1 MKTMN
6 ALLKLQEKNLLKYV
20 MFILLTT
27 LLNHD
32 YAIRHV
38 IFYHEWICSR
48 LPIVLKT
55 QWTCFRERTYSN
67 DIHSVLSSHVECV
80 VKIVREQ
87 PDIKGL
93 GYYAIFYRVF
103 YVLTD
108 WGDKQVNDPRGYI
121 NTQKYVLIKNYKNVL
136 QKCIEYLN
144 LSNLSENLN

>member
-1 MKTMN
+1 MVLGMEIVLDDKFCQIFWKIYFQQGDTSFRWYHYCHLRAGGSIDSAGRISGDAMKTMN

-55 QWTCFRERTYSN
+55 QWICFRERTYSN
-67 DIHSVLSSHVECV
+67 DIHSVLSSHIELV
-80 VKIVREQ
+80 
-87 PDIKGL
+87 GL
-93 GYYAIFYRVF
+93 IIRV
-103 YVLTD
+103 
-108 WGDKQVNDPRGYI
+108 DK
-121 NTQKYVLIKNYKNVL
+121 
-136 QKCIEYLN
+136 
-144 LSNLSENLN
+144 

>member
-1 MKTMN
+1 MN

-55 QWTCFRERTYSN
+55 QWICFREQTYSN
-67 DIHSVLSSHVECV
+67 DIHSVLSTQRGTL
-80 VKIVREQ
+80 VKR
-87 PDIKGL
+87 
-93 GYYAIFYRVF
+93 YAEVQALRYDRTVSLD
-103 YVLTD
+103 VLRFSLFRYLVMLAAL
-108 WGDKQVNDPRGYI
+108 K
-121 NTQKYVLIKNYKNVL
+121 VLPMPL
-136 QKCIEYLN
+136 RA
-144 LSNLSENLN
+144 

>member
-55 QWTCFRERTYSN
+55 QWICFRERTYSN
-67 DIHSVLSSHVECV
+67 DIHSVLSSHVETCV
-80 VKIVREQ
+80 LLYNKEYYDKEVKGKVKAE
-87 PDIKGL
+87 
-93 GYYAIFYRVF
+93 V
-103 YVLTD
+103 VTE
-108 WGDKQVNDPRGYI
+108 V
-121 NTQKYVLIKNYKNVL
+121 
-136 QKCIEYLN
+136 
-144 LSNLSENLN
+144 

>member
-1 MKTMN
+1 MN

-55 QWTCFRERTYSN
+55 QWICSRERTRAGN
-67 DIHSVLSSHVECV
+67 
-80 VKIVREQ
+80 
-87 PDIKGL
+87 
-93 GYYAIFYRVF
+93 
-103 YVLTD
+103 
-108 WGDKQVNDPRGYI
+108 I
-121 NTQKYVLIKNYKNVL
+121 NTVSSTQTVAMSLVPIFIKPIAICRPVRLKSVQFRCFIPMTL
-136 QKCIEYLN
+136 
-144 LSNLSENLN
+144 

>member
-1 MKTMN
+1 MEIVLDDKFFVKFFERYTSNKGIPASGDIIIVILRAGGSIDSAGRISGDAMKTMN

-20 MFILLTT
+20 LCFILLTT

-55 QWTCFRERTYSN
+55 QWICFRERTYSN

-80 VKIVREQ
+80 
-87 PDIKGL
+87 GL
-93 GYYAIFYRVF
+93 I
-103 YVLTD
+103 T
-108 WGDKQVNDPRGYI
+108 
-121 NTQKYVLIKNYKNVL
+121 YK
-136 QKCIEYLN
+136 
-144 LSNLSENLN
+144 

>member
-1 MKTMN
+1 MEIVLDDKFCQIFWKIYFQQGDTSFRWYHYCHLRAGGSIDSAGRISGDAMKTMN

-55 QWTCFRERTYSN
+55 QWICFRERTYSN
-67 DIHSVLSSHVECV
+67 DIHSVLSSHVETV
-80 VKIVREQ
+80 VK
-87 PDIKGL
+87 
-93 GYYAIFYRVF
+93 
-103 YVLTD
+103 LT
-108 WGDKQVNDPRGYI
+108 KR
-121 NTQKYVLIKNYKNVL
+121 
-136 QKCIEYLN
+136 IEMK
-144 LSNLSENLN
+144 

>member
-55 QWTCFRERTYSN
+55 QWICFRERTYSN
-67 DIHSVLSSHVECV
+67 DIHSVLSSHP
-80 VKIVREQ
+80 KIYSRHHNLGLNSAGIGIAFAEREAGIAVPIPGREGAGQ
-87 PDIKGL
+87 
-93 GYYAIFYRVF
+93 
-103 YVLTD
+103 
-108 WGDKQVNDPRGYI
+108 
-121 NTQKYVLIKNYKNVL
+121 
-136 QKCIEYLN
+136 
-144 LSNLSENLN
+144 S